1 MYVKIN
7 RGTCPEYLTKG
18 KVYKAKRFGDHY
30 MIKDDTKEK
39 IFIKPTDCRHLGN
52 GSWWLLPNH
61 KPSLWQRIF
70 G

>member
-18 KVYKAKRFGDHY
+18 KVYKAKRLKEGLE
-30 MIKDDTKEK
+30 IKDDSGDKTV
-39 IFIKPTDCRHLGN
+39 IFPVNCGHLNG